1 LQAQFATASA
11 RSQCIADQLQIKG
24 RSSGDQL
31 QKTKQLA
38 GKKNK
43 KG

>member
-1 LQAQFATASA
+1 LQLPPRAANE
-11 RSQCIADQLQIKG
+11 LQIKG